1 MSEQKRTAVFGAS
14 IKPERY
20 SNRAINMLRE
30 YGHPVEAIGLREGRV
45 ADVDIQT
52 GLPELKDIHTVTMY
66 LGPQNQ
72 DPYYDYIIGLN
83 PRRVIFNPG
92 TENPAFAEK
101 LREKGI
107 DVVESC
113 TLIMLGSGAF

>member
-14 IKPERY
+14 IKPDRY

-30 YGHPVEAIGLREGRV
+30 YGHPVEAIGLRAGRV

-52 GLPELKDIHTVTMY
+52 GQPDLQDVHTVTMY

-72 DPYYDYIIGLN
+72 PPHYDYILGMN

-92 TENPAFAEK
+92 TENPEFAEK
-101 LREKGI
+101 LRAQGI